1 MKKILFT
8 VSATILFTGM
18 LFTSCNSQSE
28 KVENAEDNVLD
39 AKKAVIK
46 AESELSQ
53 TRQDSITD
61 FQQFKTKYQ
70 NQISANEKSI
80 ADLRSNIEGAIKE
93 NKASYEKKVADLE
106 EKNNALKTKL
116 NDYNEEKKNQ
126 WQSFKTEFKRDMD
139 ELGEAFSAFTIN
151 SNN

>member
-1 MKKILFT
+1 M
-8 VSATILFTGM
+8 SATILFTGM

-93 NKASYEKKVADLE
+93 NKASYEKKVAELE